1 MAQKTVYV
9 EVSAIYSFTYD
20 PESTEFKE
28 ALNSYAQVIERG
40 GNEESLI
47 AHVAHNLRR
56 SGTAENMVEGVGY
69 IQKEGD
75 DQPLEVFSGI
85 TVEDDDPDFNYEI
98 L

>member
-1 MAQKTVYV
+1 MAQKTVDI

-20 PESTEFKE
+20 PESPEFKE
-28 ALNSYAQVIERG
+28 TLKSYSEVIERG
-40 GNEESLI
+40 GNEESMM

-56 SGTAENMVEGVGY
+56 SGSVDSMVEGVGY
-69 IQKEGD
+69 IQKEGR
-75 DQPLEVFSGI
+75 PAPEEIFSGI

>member
-1 MAQKTVYV
+1 MAQKTVDV

-20 PESTEFKE
+20 PDSPEFKE
-28 ALNSYAQVIERG
+28 TLDSYKKVIDRG
-40 GNEESLI
+40 GSIESVL

-56 SGTAENMVEGVGY
+56 SGTVESMVEGVGF
-69 IQKEGD
+69 IQKEG
-75 DQPLEVFSGI
+75 QPVPEEIFSGI